1 MSISQV
7 FIDHPRVAFV
17 ISILIAFCGGLC
29 LNTIPVAE
37 YPEIAPTTIYVT
49 ASYPGAS
56 SEVIAETVAI
66 PIEDQINAVD
76 DLLYFSSSCNNN
88 GSYACYVTF
97 RSGTDSNMNLV
108 NLQNAVKRA
117 EPKLPSEVLAKG
129 LTVNKRQEDRMAMYV
144 FLTDGRQ
151 VSIMDLCN
159 FVENDVKSA
168 CRACRSSR
176 CQTASTRCACG

>member
-1 MSISQV
+1 MRRSFSQV

-66 PIEDQINAVD
+66 PIEDVNRSH
-76 DLLYFSSSCNNN
+76 LRF
-88 GSYACYVTF
+88 TF
-97 RSGTDSNMNLV
+97 RH
-108 NLQNAVKRA
+108 
-117 EPKLPSEVLAKG
+117 
-129 LTVNKRQEDRMAMYV
+129 
-144 FLTDGRQ
+144 
-151 VSIMDLCN
+151 
-159 FVENDVKSA
+159 
-168 CRACRSSR
+168 RSSQD
-176 CQTASTRCACG
+176 CE

>member
-1 MSISQV
+1 VSISQV

-17 ISILIAFCGGLC
+17 VSILIAFCGALC

-76 DLLYFSSSCNNN
+76 DLLSQITDKDPEDVVAAIRKASVGRHKMTSADWQQLFAAVDELQPDLMERLVHHVGKFSEQQQQV
-88 GSYACYVTF
+88 CYLL
-97 RSGTDSNMNLV
+97 SI
-108 NLQNAVKRA
+108 
-117 EPKLPSEVLAKG
+117 G
-129 LTVNKRQEDRMAMYV
+129 LTNTQIEN
-144 FLTDGRQ
+144 LTDLPHVTVWRWAKKLEWAQNSG
-151 VSIMDLCN
+151 N
-159 FVENDVKSA
+159 
-168 CRACRSSR
+168 
-176 CQTASTRCACG
+176 